1 MAAHK
6 INREE
11 VAKREIGTTLVSAAA
26 ARLLTLCFLATV
38 FLVPLGQRLI
48 DRGAA
53 PPAFA
58 YSPAGRGEGESLFSL
73 VDRNNTAVLK
83 AINSLEGDLEEG
95 SFLRRLFLPPLQY
108 VMLHLLGKGNEKAV
122 PGLEGTLHYAPDLDA
137 LLGPPFLHPQQ
148 LRERAAGHKLWEKA
162 VHPDPLPAIESFAWQ
177 LADRGI
183 RLIVLPVPAR
193 AALEPRSLSR
203 RDASAPLANRSLGEM
218 MAKLSAKGILVFDAR
233 PTLSRYAR
241 EHGSA
246 YLATDT
252 HWLPG
257 AMQAVAEDM
266 AGFIEAKVEGL
277 STAASYVAEEEKVR
291 GVGDIARML
300 TLPAGVEVHAPEEV
314 SVRRIFSARQELWL
328 PDKNA
333 EVLLLGD
340 SFTNIYASEGLGW
353 KSGAGLAEQLAYHLQ
368 RPVDLLARN
377 DGGAYVT
384 REMLAAELAR
394 GHDRLEAKKVVI
406 WQFAERE
413 LALGDWKPVELRL
426 GQPVEGRYYV
436 VPPGSTVTVS
446 ATLAA
451 ISPSARPGTVPYRDA
466 VLTLHLVDLETAQ
479 GKTAEGQAVVY
490 GFGMR
495 DNVLTPLAA
504 QRPGDRVTLRLRPWE
519 EVEGEYGS
527 YRRTPL
533 DDDLLELEIPNWG
546 ELSDETK

>member
-11 VAKREIGTTLVSAAA
+11 VAKREIGTTLVSAPA

-38 FLVPLGQRLI
+38 FLVPLGQRVI
-48 DRGAA
+48 DRAAA
-53 PPAFA
+53 PPTFA
-58 YSPAGRGEGESLFSL
+58 YSPAGREEGESFFSL
-73 VDRNNTAVLK
+73 VDRNNRAVLK
-83 AINSLEGDLEEG
+83 AINRLEGDLEEE
-95 SFLRRLFLPPLQY
+95 SFLRRLFLPPLQH

-122 PGLEGTLHYAPDLDA
+122 PGREGALHYAPDLDA
-137 LLGPPFLHPQQ
+137 LLGPPFLHPPQ
-148 LRERAAGHKLWEKA
+148 LRERAASHKLWEKA
-162 VHPDPLPAIESFAWQ
+162 VHPDPLPAIESFARQ
-177 LADRGI
+177 LAERGI
-183 RLIVLPVPAR
+183 RLVLLPVPAR
-193 AALEPRSLSR
+193 AAIEPPSLSR
-203 RDASAPLANRSLGEM
+203 RDVAAPLANRSLAELMARLGE
-218 MAKLSAKGILVFDAR
+218 KGVLVFDPR
-233 PTLSRYAR
+233 PTLLHYAR

-257 AMQAVAEDM
+257 AMQAVAEDV

-277 STAASYVAEEEKVR
+277 SATASYVAEEEMVS
-291 GVGDIARML
+291 GLGDIARMF

-314 SVRRIFSARQELWL
+314 RVRRIFSARQELWL
-328 PDKNA
+328 PDKGG

-353 KSGAGLAEQLAYHLQ
+353 KSGAGLAEQLAYRLQ

-394 GHDRLEAKKVVI
+394 GHDRLAGKKVVV

-413 LALGDWKPVELRL
+413 LALGDWKPVELHL
-426 GQPVEGRYYV
+426 GQPAQGVYFV
-436 VPPGSTVTVS
+436 APPGAAVTVS
-446 ATLAA
+446 ATIAA

-466 VLTLHLVDLETAQ
+466 VLTMHLVDLETAE
-479 GKTAEGQAVVY
+479 GKTAAVQAVVY
-490 GFGMR
+490 GWGMR

-504 QRPGDRVTLRLRPWE
+504 QRPGDRVTLRLQPWE

-546 ELSDETK
+546 EMSDDTK